1 MGVRGIPSIKCK
13 NKVLEY
19 LIERRDGEVW
29 RVDAL
34 GVRRRPPIK
43 CKDRVLE
50 YLIER
55 RY

>member
-29 RVDAL
+29 RVDAVCVK
-34 GVRRRPPIK
+34 GRTPKK

-50 YLIER
+50 Y
-55 RY
+55 